1 MKRVSII
8 SPQSS
13 PEDARIRQRHQCLL
27 QDYLELQKEFVSK
40 KKKLQTAKQKRETLF
55 TEVRF
60 LRRRQAY
67 LLKMQSSKPE
77 TEHVQHQNSN
87 VHPEISAKEWYDN
100 VNVNEAVR
108 SSHTGASEMK
118 SILVC
123 GLVVI
128 LIHILQGS
136 IEEKKANKEGIRLQ
150 KKPKNWL
157 INGKRVGKKKISV
170 QDQVVLEV

>member
-1 MKRVSII
+1 MRRVSIN
-8 SPQSS
+8 SLQSS
-13 PEDARIRQRHQCLL
+13 PEEARIRQRHQCLL

-40 KKKLQTAKQKRETLF
+40 KKKLQTAKRKRETLF

-60 LRRRQAY
+60 LRRRQEY
-67 LLKMQSSKPE
+67 LVKLQSSKPE

-87 VHPEISAKEWYDN
+87 VQREMSAKEWYYDN

-108 SSHTGASEMK
+108 SSHTGVSEKK
-118 SILVC
+118 SILV
-123 GLVVI
+123 
-128 LIHILQGS
+128 S
-136 IEEKKANKEGIRLQ
+136 IEEKEANKEGIRLQ
-150 KKPKNWL
+150 KKPKNCL